1 MGKTK
6 KGQKAKLDIVTQSR
20 DVFNRKGIHITLGE
34 LASEL
39 GLGVSF
45 ITNHFRTKDHLIV
58 AIAEEFNSRNR
69 EIEKVFSDTKELSLQ
84 RYARHFS
91 AMMDNQ
97 YLHRC
102 AIIAIFSFINAEKE
116 LFREIREYY
125 PRSKDSVKLFVKSLV
140 AGGYLEPSIL
150 QRKDY
155 EIFAF
160 QFVNLFMSWVVNH
173 ALFNVDKTY
182 EEMKPVYLA
191 GILSSLRPHFT
202 DKGRQEFEA
211 LNFRKISHAQ
221 EPVPA
226 VIQRSDSLNASVVT

>member
-6 KGQKAKLDIVTQSR
+6 KGQKAKLEIVTQSR
-20 DVFNRKGIHITLGE
+20 DVFNRRGIHITLGE

-58 AIAEEFNSRNR
+58 AIAEEFNTRNQ
-69 EIEKVFSDTKELSLQ
+69 EIEKLFSGIPEFSLQ

-102 AIIAIFSFINAEKE
+102 AIIAIFSYINAEKE

-125 PRSKDSVKLFVKSLV
+125 PRSKDSVRLFVKGLV
-140 AGGYLEPSIL
+140 AEGYLEPSIL
-150 QRKDY
+150 QRKGYDN
-155 EIFAF
+155 FAF

-182 EEMKPVYLA
+182 HEMKPVYLA
-191 GILSSLRPHFT
+191 GIMSSLRPYFT
-202 DKGRQEFEA
+202 EKGRLEYEG
-211 LNFRKISHAQ
+211 LNFRKISQAQ
-221 EPVPA
+221 EAPEPV
-226 VIQRSDSLNASVVT
+226 LSVQIT

>member
-6 KGQKAKLDIVTQSR
+6 KGQKAKLEIVTQSR
-20 DVFNRKGIHITLGE
+20 DVFNRRGIHITLGE

-58 AIAEEFNSRNR
+58 AIAEEFNTRNQ
-69 EIEKVFSDTKELSLQ
+69 EIEKLFSGIPEFSLQ

-102 AIIAIFSFINAEKE
+102 AIIAIFSYINAEKE

-125 PRSKDSVKLFVKSLV
+125 PRSKDSVRLFVKGLV
-140 AGGYLEPSIL
+140 AEGYLEPSIL
-150 QRKDY
+150 QRKGYDN
-155 EIFAF
+155 FSF

-182 EEMKPVYLA
+182 HEMKPVYLA
-191 GILSSLRPHFT
+191 GIMSSLRPYFT
-202 DKGRQEFEA
+202 EKGRLEYEG
-211 LNFRKISHAQ
+211 LNFRKISQAQ
-221 EPVPA
+221 EAPEPV
-226 VIQRSDSLNASVVT
+226 LSVQIT

>member
-6 KGQKAKLDIVTQSR
+6 KGQKAKLEIVTQSR
-20 DVFNRKGIHITLGE
+20 DVFNRRGIHITLGE

-58 AIAEEFNSRNR
+58 AIAEEFNTRNQ
-69 EIEKVFSDTKELSLQ
+69 EIEKLFSGIPEFSLQ

-102 AIIAIFSFINAEKE
+102 AIIAIFSYINAEKE

-125 PRSKDSVKLFVKSLV
+125 PRSKDSVRLFVKGLV
-140 AGGYLEPSIL
+140 AEGYLEPSIL
-150 QRKDY
+150 QRKGYDN
-155 EIFAF
+155 FSF

-182 EEMKPVYLA
+182 DEMKPVYLA
-191 GILSSLRPHFT
+191 GIMSSLRPYFT
-202 DKGRQEFEA
+202 EKGRLEYEG
-211 LNFRKISHAQ
+211 LNFRKISQAQ
-221 EPVPA
+221 EAPEPV
-226 VIQRSDSLNASVVT
+226 LSVQIT